1 MSSLSLRQEAYR
13 RKRTVSNIEPMK
25 TQTIE
30 VDESDDDFSAALH
43 SVNSLSE
50 IKVSALPLSE
60 SPTKLSRMS
69 RAMNASLIGHAY
81 TEEISDKA
89 KMTDETF
96 GQSRCLSL
104 KDQSLEGKKR
114 HAQDLLMLR
123 EMRAGI
129 LPEQLLKK
137 IPRMGNLISVDLSHY
152 GIGDEL
158 GRCLGTRYSFHPA
171 VTRHSPSHPPLCSL
185 FPSVV
190 SVLWTCYTL

>member
-13 RKRTVSNIEPMK
+13 RKRTLSNIEPMK
-25 TQTIE
+25 TQTVE
-30 VDESDDDFSAALH
+30 ADESDDDYSAALH

-50 IKVSALPLSE
+50 IKVSALPLTE

-69 RAMNASLIGHAY
+69 RAMNASLIGHTY
-81 TEEISDKA
+81 PEEVSDKA
-89 KMTDETF
+89 KMTDDTF

-104 KDQSLEGKKR
+104 KDQSIEGKKR

-137 IPRMGNLISVDLSHY
+137 IPRMGNLISIDLSHY

-158 GRCLGTRYSFHPA
+158 GRCLGTRYLYS
-171 VTRHSPSHPPLCSL
+171 SL
-185 FPSVV
+185 FLLIHRFLV
-190 SVLWTCYTL
+190 SVL